1 MRGRNSAS
9 SAASSLFAA
18 DQGRDHSGLVP
29 PPPPTDALAGRVVV
43 VSPHLDDGVLS
54 LGAAIASW
62 ARRGA
67 PVELLTVFACD
78 PASEAETRGWD
89 ARAGFRTEGDAAR
102 ARREEDERACAIL
115 GATPV
120 WLPFGSVDYE
130 RHGDE
135 EAVRAAVASAVDG
148 ADAVLLPGSP
158 LSHPDH
164 AWLAGVL
171 VGSVSFRR
179 LGFYAEQPYMRR
191 GGSEPEADAWLED
204 ALGGTLRFE
213 PVPASSRDRLAKWR
227 AIRTYRSQLPV
238 LGMRRSL
245 RRGPHSVLWG
255 EMVAWAGD
263 RGRPSEE

>member
-1 MRGRNSAS
+1 
-9 SAASSLFAA
+9 
-18 DQGRDHSGLVP
+18 
-29 PPPPTDALAGRVVV
+29 VVV

-62 ARRGA
+62 ARRSA

-148 ADAVLLPGSP
+148 ADALLMPGSP

-164 AWLAGVL
+164 AWLTRVLAGRVR
-171 VGSVSFRR
+171 VRR
-179 LGFYAEQPYMRR
+179 LGLYAEQPYAHRAE
-191 GGSEPEADAWLED
+191 SQPEATSWLEE
-204 ALGGTLRFE
+204 ALGASLEFE
-213 PVPASSRDRLAKWR
+213 RIPAGSRNRLAKWR
-227 AIRTYRSQLPV
+227 AIRRYRSQLPL

-263 RGRPSEE
+263 HGRPSEE